1 MSMTDPIADMLTR
14 IRNGIQAKHEKVDI
28 PSSKLKENIAK
39 VLSEEGY
46 ISGYKVIEDNK
57 QNIIR
62 IHLKYDD
69 DTGVITKIRRV
80 SKPGRRVYVKAD
92 KVPRVLRGFGVGV
105 ISTSKGVVSDQKARE
120 EHIGGEF
127 LLEVW

>member
-28 PSSKLKENIAK
+28 PSSKLKENIAR
-39 VLSEEGY
+39 VLMEEGY

-62 IHLKYDD
+62 IHLKYD
-69 DTGVITKIRRV
+69 
-80 SKPGRRVYVKAD
+80 
-92 KVPRVLRGFGVGV
+92 
-105 ISTSKGVVSDQKARE
+105 E
-120 EHIGGEF
+120 
-127 LLEVW
+127 